1 MSDALINASK
11 RVAGGFCRFDLLPDL
26 GSFARFRPPPV
37 ADAAEVRHNSER
49 SFVELTGLSTPL
61 R

>member
-11 RVAGGFCRFDLLPDL
+11 RGKEGFAEREEKKI
-26 GSFARFRPPPV
+26 GSRVSVPPV
-37 ADAAEVRHNSER
+37 ADAEVRTQQR
-49 SFVELTGLSTPL
+49 TLVVELTGLSTPL

>member
-11 RVAGGFCRFDLLPDL
+11 RGKEGFAEREEKKI
-26 GSFARFRPPPV
+26 GSRVSVPPV
-37 ADAAEVRHNSER
+37 ADAAEVRTQQR
-49 SFVELTGLSTPL
+49 TLVVELTGLSTPL